1 MHIQAQPTLEAAR
14 SLLTEAGLPTDDLSV
29 RLLANFFFV
38 GDAAA
43 PDGVVG
49 LEFCGGQALI
59 RSLAVRPAARGR
71 GLGAALVRHAEQRA
85 RQRGIATLYL
95 LTDTAETFFAARG
108 YLRVARDRA
117 PEPIRQSR
125 QFSALCPASA
135 ILMAKSL
142 TPGTRSST

>member
-14 SLLTEAGLPTDDLSV
+14 RLLVEAGLPTEDLSV
-29 RLLANFFFV
+29 RLLADFFFV
-38 GDAAA
+38 GDAAS

-49 LEFCGGQALI
+49 LEFCGDQALI

-85 RQRGIATLYL
+85 REHGIATLYL
-95 LTDTAETFFAARG
+95 LTDTAEAYFAARR
-108 YLRVARDRA
+108 YVRVARDRA
-117 PEPIRQSR
+117 PEPIRRSR

-142 TPGTRSST
+142 TRGTRTST